1 MSKRIGMATIKTYG
15 EQLEEVQTAISK
27 VLAGQRYEINGRS
40 VWRADLEWLYRLQ
53 NDLID
58 RIEQS
63 GPDAA
68 PGKRIVSGSYRVS
81 FT

>member
-1 MSKRIGMATIKTYG
+1 MATLKTFG
-15 EQLEEVQTAISK
+15 EQLEEVQTAITK

-58 RIEQS
+58 RIEQN
-63 GPDAA
+63 GPDAI
-68 PGKRIVSGSYRVS
+68 PGKRVTGRSYRVS